1 MAEKVK
7 RILNEDFVEFA
18 EHTSAHGIP
27 RAYVSAGL
35 RRSLWLLLFLFCFCA
50 FGYQAYLIILRFLR
64 NDIIVGVEM
73 RFEEIRFPAVTI
85 CNMNPYKNSLAR
97 QSSTIKNALESFESA
112 IDRSTGADLLP
123 KERKRRSQ
131 HNVPSLRPAHVY
143 CRKNQDHYSVDPEG
157 DQQCL
162 CSSFPNEQ
170 YYWNCA
176 PQDEYHIRLC
186 PNDTDSLSP
195 SLCYCHNGYC
205 IEVENQVQT
214 TKIRGVADH
223 ELPVSAT
230 RDGDVHIRLL
240 DFKLAICHTHRFVYV
255 AIVQDFK
262 LARLRGGR
270 CTKSFG
276 LNGEEECVCDG
287 DSHTLCFAVQST
299 RNEASHQG
307 AEQKSHVRIR
317 RDKVR
322 IYEKILSQYE
332 GILAVYSACSC
343 KTDLDCTAIKE
354 KQATNTSAA
363 CLCFYNKKNDQLW
376 PCYKQKDWQERKC
389 SRCSSFGDCYFADDQ
404 PTAKYD
410 CFCAVPIRMCVRIDP
425 PEGNVTDLSERIVKF
440 WDIMPTTTVS
450 PQQKKVQDR
459 EKAYGYTGVRDPI
472 ALKGKAMENI
482 IFAVDQLTEEEKWSI
497 SYNKSELILKCSF
510 NGKECKIDEEFE
522 SFLDPTYG
530 ACFTYVGS
538 HSATM
543 ANERAGP
550 AYGLRLE
557 VFVNISEYLPTTE
570 AAGVRLTVHSQLEQ
584 AFPDTLGHSAPTGFV
599 SSFGIKLKSL
609 TRLPAP
615 YGDCIKQG
623 KDGDFI
629 YVSKAYSTEGCQ
641 RSCIQ
646 RHLATTCGC
655 GDPRY
660 PPFRTTKN
668 CPVDDPVKRE
678 CLKREIQ
685 YAMRHPKTAG
695 CKCRQPCSQDV
706 YSVSYSASRWPA
718 VPGDQSGC
726 PMGMAPHHCLMY
738 KREQGAMIEVYF
750 EQLNYESLL
759 ESEAYGLPNL
769 LSDFGGQLGLWMGV
783 SVITIMEVL
792 VLVFD
797 VVLTIFGLTT
807 GRKQSYAT
815 KKATATTFRYSMTK
829 R

>member
-123 KERKRRSQ
+123 KERKRR
-131 HNVPSLRPAHVY
+131 
-143 CRKNQDHYSVDPEG
+143 
-157 DQQCL
+157 
-162 CSSFPNEQ
+162 
-170 YYWNCA
+170 
-176 PQDEYHIRLC
+176 
-186 PNDTDSLSP
+186 
-195 SLCYCHNGYC
+195 
-205 IEVENQVQT
+205 
-214 TKIRGVADH
+214 
-223 ELPVSAT
+223 
-230 RDGDVHIRLL
+230 
-240 DFKLAICHTHRFVYV
+240 
-255 AIVQDFK
+255 
-262 LARLRGGR
+262 

-343 KTDLDCTAIKE
+343 KSDLDCTAIKE

-440 WDIMPTTTVS
+440 WDIMPTTTAS

-678 CLKREIQ
+678 EDLSIEVHSSTRGNCVMNVCLKLLLTMKTCCSVYSLFLGECLKREIQ

-695 CKCRQPCSQDV
+695 CKCRQPCSFSSKLRQQFHLQQNLQLYHIYSQDV

-738 KREQGAMIEVYF
+738 KR
-750 EQLNYESLL
+750 
-759 ESEAYGLPNL
+759 
-769 LSDFGGQLGLWMGV
+769 
-783 SVITIMEVL
+783 
-792 VLVFD
+792 
-797 VVLTIFGLTT
+797 
-807 GRKQSYAT
+807 
-815 KKATATTFRYSMTK
+815 
-829 R
+829 